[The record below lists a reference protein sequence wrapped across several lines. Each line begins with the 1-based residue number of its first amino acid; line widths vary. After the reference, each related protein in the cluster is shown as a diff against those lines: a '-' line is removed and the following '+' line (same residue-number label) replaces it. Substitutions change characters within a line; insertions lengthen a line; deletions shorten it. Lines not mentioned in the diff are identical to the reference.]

1 MHEGVNNKNSTYFV
15 IFFSHDWHLLMLRDS
30 FPCNQVE
37 CIYHTIVTLLSYNKC
52 LVKCIQAVSVAI

>member
-1 MHEGVNNKNSTYFV
+1 MCEGVNGRNSTNFA
-15 IFFSHDWHLLMLRDS
+15 IFLACHQHLLMLGES
-30 FPCNQVE
+30 IPCNQVA